1 MAKKVILNGNTIM
14 DVTDTTATAS
24 DVAEGKIFYDAD
36 GVRTE
41 GTAQGGG
48 SFAPEFVSFYEYEGE
63 TLDLTGLDT
72 SNVTSMRRMFNGC
85 FELTSLDLS
94 GFNTSN
100 VTEMSEMFTSCEFL
114 TSLDLSGFNTSNV
127 ETMGS
132 MFEHCESLTSL
143 DLSSF
148 DTSNVIDFSFM
159 FNGCS
164 SLQELDIRNF
174 DFSNNPSVQH
184 MFNMVPSTCVIYV
197 NQDAYDF
204 LEDNYTNG
212 NDIQLADLSMLQV
225 VS

>member
-1 MAKKVILNGNTIM
+1 
-14 DVTDTTATAS
+14 
-24 DVAEGKIFYDAD
+24 
-36 GVRTE
+36 
-41 GTAQGGG
+41 
-48 SFAPEFVSFYEYEGE
+48 
-63 TLDLTGLDT
+63 
-72 SNVTSMRRMFNGC
+72 
-85 FELTSLDLS
+85 
-94 GFNTSN
+94 
-100 VTEMSEMFTSCEFL
+100 
-114 TSLDLSGFNTSNV
+114 
-127 ETMGS
+127 
-132 MFEHCESLTSL
+132 
-143 DLSSF
+143 
-148 DTSNVIDFSFM
+148 M